1 MVRSWREG
9 RIHDA
14 GEEGNGVSSRGVLG
28 IQRMKDGSE
37 LKEKK
42 KKGKWCWIPLIPDR
56 ISDSPSGGGER
67 YSIAL
72 LTLRISFCT
81 AAFFRRTHCL
91 KEASVLKGSD
101 VSCPLHT

>member
-42 KKGKWCWIPLIPDR
+42 KRQMVL
-56 ISDSPSGGGER
+56 DSFNP
-67 YSIAL
+67 
-72 LTLRISFCT
+72 
-81 AAFFRRTHCL
+81 
-91 KEASVLKGSD
+91 
-101 VSCPLHT
+101 